1 MRMRW
6 LAAFIAPL
14 LAVTSAQAADGAA
27 LLAPHFVTGQTISN
41 VFSIMHSTQA
51 QGYDELAR
59 RNGGSADYTVLAVDE
74 HSSRLRVAYRY
85 DGRPP
90 GEQVTVARDAGRT
103 NCNVDA
109 TGKEDCQ
116 PYLDGSGLVY
126 NPLLW
131 GDPPARLTP
140 GMTWKVSI
148 APAWELGGANGVEQ
162 VSVVSVDS
170 ATGTVVLLREGESSG
185 LFGQGESAQRKLTHE
200 GKEETV
206 TLTAGKAHWKG
217 YTTIVKGVIFSDS
230 LLVTREDTVLGS
242 SGAPVPATERWIMLL
257 NAAPY
262 PTLRQ

>member
-1 MRMRW
+1 MKIRW
-6 LAAFIAPL
+6 LVALTAPL
-14 LAVTSAQAADGAA
+14 FAVTSAEAADGAA
-27 LLAPHFVTGQTISN
+27 FLAPHFVQGQTYST
-41 VFSIMHSTQA
+41 VFSILHSTRA
-51 QGYDELAR
+51 QGFEELAR
-59 RNGGSADYTVLAVDE
+59 RNGGSADYTVLASDA
-74 HSSRLRVAYRY
+74 HGWRLRLAYRY

-90 GEQVTVARDAGRT
+90 GEAVTVARDAGRT

-140 GMTWKVSI
+140 GMSWKVNI
-148 APAWELGGANGVEQ
+148 APAWELGGVNGVER
-162 VSVVSVDS
+162 VTVVSVDS

-185 LFGQGESAQRKLTHE
+185 LFGEGESAQRKLTRE
-200 GKEETV
+200 GKEEAV

-217 YTTIVKGVIFSDS
+217 YTTVVKGVIFSDS
-230 LLVTREDTVLGS
+230 LLVTRDDTVQ
-242 SGAPVPATERWIMLL
+242 GANGAAVPATERWIMLL

-262 PTLRQ
+262 PTLPG